1 MLFNKQNND
10 TKQITIAKIDFE
22 TLRLFLSKKVLSDK
36 NLDNL
41 TYENNNLYYKN
52 SLLQNH
58 INKFDIT
65 KTLKFIF
72 IDVCIKDNIK
82 ICQKI
87 IIKKE

>member
-36 NLDNL
+36 NLYNL

-58 INKFDIT
+58 INKFDIS
-65 KTLKFIF
+65 KTTKFIF
-72 IDVCIKDNIK
+72 INICIKDTIK